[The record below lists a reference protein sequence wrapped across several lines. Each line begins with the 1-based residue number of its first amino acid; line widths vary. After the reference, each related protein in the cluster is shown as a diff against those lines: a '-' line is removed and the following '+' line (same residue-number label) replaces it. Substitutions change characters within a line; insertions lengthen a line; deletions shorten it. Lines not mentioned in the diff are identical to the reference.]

1 MDDFERELESELHR
15 VIDAM
20 TAGTIP
26 AWRKVESGGNMK
38 KRLLGGA
45 GAAIGVKILTGIAV
59 AAAAATV
66 AGAATEVALTGSPNP
81 LVWGQQV
88 TQQVEACKASAARLG
103 VHGIGECVS
112 DFANQHGKA
121 VSASHRASDSRG
133 HSNGN
138 APANGN
144 GSANGN
150 GHSKGKSQSHG
161 SSSGG
166 SSSGAPETSALI
178 EFVF

>member
-1 MDDFERELESELHR
+1 
-15 VIDAM
+15 
-20 TAGTIP
+20 
-26 AWRKVESGGNMK
+26 MK

-133 HSNGN
+133 HGD
-138 APANGN
+138 ANSKGSGHATGN
-144 GSANGN
+144 GSGHGN
-150 GHSKGKSQSHG
+150 EKGKSPGHG
-161 SSSGG
+161 NSPGG
-166 SSSGAPETSALI
+166 SHETSGLI